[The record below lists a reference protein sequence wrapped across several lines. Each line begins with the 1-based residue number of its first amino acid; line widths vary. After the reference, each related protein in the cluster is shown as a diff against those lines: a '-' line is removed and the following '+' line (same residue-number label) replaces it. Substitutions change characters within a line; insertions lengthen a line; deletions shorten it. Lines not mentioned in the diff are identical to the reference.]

1 MWPFWPMVLPAVVV
15 QDKRFLPF
23 LSEVRSMHKST
34 QDTVLQFRSIVDYQD
49 RLLPQRSPRLTSLD
63 LSQLADEVLA
73 QFAEALACQEIKQ
86 TIDIPAPAFVM
97 ADDQML
103 RSAIFHLV
111 LNAVQAMP
119 DGGELVVTGV
129 ACRNG
134 FELEIADSGPG
145 LPNAKSIFDVARS
158 KAGCTGLSLIQQVA
172 DAHGG
177 YVTAANCAEG
187 GAAVT
192 FYLPSRALRA
202 AA

>member
-1 MWPFWPMVLPAVVV
+1 M
-15 QDKRFLPF
+15 Q
-23 LSEVRSMHKST
+23 KST
-34 QDTVLQFRSIVDYQD
+34 QDATQASVLQFRSIVDYHE
-49 RLLPQRSPRLTSLD
+49 RSLPQRGPRLQSLD
-63 LSQLADEVLA
+63 VTQLADEVLA
-73 QFAEALACQEIKQ
+73 QFTEALACQNIKK
-86 TIDIPAPAFVM
+86 TVDIPALALVT

-103 RSAIFHLV
+103 RSALFHLI

-129 ACRNG
+129 AGRDG

-145 LPNAKSIFDVARS
+145 LPDAKSVFDIARS
-158 KAGCTGLSLIQQVA
+158 KAGCSGLSLIQQVA

-177 YVTAANCAEG
+177 YATATNCAEG

-192 FYLPSRALRA
+192 LYLPARALRA